1 MFYSG
6 FIRFHPGDGR
16 NTVKVVEIQGAY
28 TKTYFLLIVPIILDQ
43 SHLFTH
49 NTSIHSSLY
58 TYSVSFILFIRKHIR
73 ISIMVKGTFG
83 QDRDNPI

>member
-6 FIRFHPGDGR
+6 FIWFHPGDGR
-16 NTVKVVEIQGAY
+16 NTIKVVKVQGTY
-28 TKTYFLLIVPIILDQ
+28 TKTDFLLIVPILLDQ

-58 TYSVSFILFIRKHIR
+58 TYSVSLILLIQEHFWIL
-73 ISIMVKGTFG
+73 IMGKGTFG
-83 QDRDNPI
+83 